1 MTMGKH
7 FILNLYECDP
17 DLLNNPEYI
26 CKALESAAA
35 RAGAT
40 VLKTI
45 YHQFEPQGVTAISML
60 SESHISIH
68 TWPEKGTAACDIYT
82 CGDCD
87 PRSGGF
93 YIKDSLL
100 AKDCTVVYIDRE

>member
-1 MTMGKH
+1 
-7 FILNLYECDP
+7 
-17 DLLNNPEYI
+17 
-26 CKALESAAA
+26 
-35 RAGAT
+35 
-40 VLKTI
+40 
-45 YHQFEPQGVTAISML
+45 ML

-87 PRSGGF
+87 PQSGGF

-100 AKDCTVVYIDRE
+100 SKDSTVVYIDRE

>member
-1 MTMGKH
+1 MGKH
-7 FILNLYECDP
+7 FILNLYQCDP

-26 CKALESAAA
+26 CRALESAAV

-40 VLKTI
+40 VLQTI
-45 YHQFEPQGVTAISML
+45 CHQFEPQGVTAISML

-87 PRSGGF
+87 PKAGGF
-93 YIKDSLL
+93 ILKIL
-100 AKDCTVVYIDRE
+100 C